1 MENYLHN
8 ANILTVI
15 YRKVPV
21 ILYLKQSL
29 SRLTNWMLT

>member
-1 MENYLHN
+1 MEIYLHN

-15 YRKVPV
+15 YWKVPV

-29 SRLTNWMLT
+29 SRLTNGMFT